1 MKLIAALA
9 PALVAASAIPTKTIA
24 ERATEICGQWD
35 TVQTGTYTLYQDL
48 WGIDAATSGSQC
60 STFDSLNGDTIAW
73 STSWSW
79 QGGNYNVKSFANVVV
94 TQSTGYQV
102 SAIKSIPSKWDYT
115 YTGTGMVADVAYD
128 IFSSSTAGGNS
139 DGSSDYEIM
148 IWLAAIGGAG
158 PISAT
163 GSVIDT
169 PTIAGKQWNLYY
181 GLNGNMKVYSFV
193 APSQVNSFSGD
204 LKEFYTYLVA
214 SQGYSASQY
223 ITSIGAGTEPFIGTD
238 AVMKTSGY
246 SVVVNV

>member
-60 STFDSLNGDTIAW
+60 STFESLSGDTIAW

-115 YTGTGMVADVAYD
+115 
-128 IFSSSTAGGNS
+128 
-139 DGSSDYEIM
+139 
-148 IWLAAIGGAG
+148 
-158 PISAT
+158 
-163 GSVIDT
+163 
-169 PTIAGKQWNLYY
+169 
-181 GLNGNMKVYSFV
+181 
-193 APSQVNSFSGD
+193 
-204 LKEFYTYLVA
+204 
-214 SQGYSASQY
+214 
-223 ITSIGAGTEPFIGTD
+223 
-238 AVMKTSGY
+238 
-246 SVVVNV
+246 